1 MSSGNL
7 QENID
12 TLESLERSNKA
23 LAAKLAVA
31 EEMKAHERSVEFLL
45 KFEMSQVRAQI
56 NDSKKEVEDLERE
69 QTLLVSTNQSLSLLE
84 KHIRNY
90 FGYVNSCQV
99 DRKEEFLQNLR
110 AELSALDFS
119 IEEREVDPTRDVE
132 AFTQYS
138 RH

>member
-1 MSSGNL
+1 MSL
-7 QENID
+7 QEKID
-12 TLESLERSNKA
+12 SLESLERSNKA

-31 EEMKAHERSVEFLL
+31 EEMKAHEKSVQFLL
-45 KFEMSQVRAQI
+45 KFEMSQVKAQI
-56 NDSKKEVEDLERE
+56 SDAKREVEDLERE
-69 QTLLVSTNQSLSLLE
+69 QMSLVSTNQGLVLLE

-90 FGYVNSCQV
+90 FGYVNSYQV

-119 IEEREVDPTRDVE
+119 IEEKQADPSRDVE
-132 AFTQYS
+132 AFTQFA